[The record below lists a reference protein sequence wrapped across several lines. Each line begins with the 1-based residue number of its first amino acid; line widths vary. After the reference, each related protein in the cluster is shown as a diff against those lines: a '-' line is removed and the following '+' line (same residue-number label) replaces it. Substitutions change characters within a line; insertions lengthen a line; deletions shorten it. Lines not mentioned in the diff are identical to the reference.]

1 MFLLPGAGSEVYGLL
16 AHRSPLQDQAHLI
29 LYLPEWSHDC
39 ADTLYLSVVL
49 ICSYL
54 SWQHTSIKL
63 HRHLVTSIFMCV
75 LLRTNLLKLPIWKG
89 KLPFRAPSHLC
100 LHIMFN
106 VLYSFSPFPFLSINT
121 QSSLV
126 IFSFNFS
133 DEMTQDKASNRWL
146 LRSWFILREL
156 FRSMWSERKL
166 SYYYLCV

>member
-1 MFLLPGAGSEVYGLL
+1 MYCVAKHKFYYIQHYTASYGALLVPIFLLILISVLQVFLLPGAGSEVYGLL

-29 LYLPEWSHDC
+29 LYLPEWWHDC

-100 LHIMFN
+100 LFTHN
-106 VLYSFSPFPFLSINT
+106 V
-121 QSSLV
+121 
-126 IFSFNFS
+126 
-133 DEMTQDKASNRWL
+133 
-146 LRSWFILREL
+146 
-156 FRSMWSERKL
+156 
-166 SYYYLCV
+166 